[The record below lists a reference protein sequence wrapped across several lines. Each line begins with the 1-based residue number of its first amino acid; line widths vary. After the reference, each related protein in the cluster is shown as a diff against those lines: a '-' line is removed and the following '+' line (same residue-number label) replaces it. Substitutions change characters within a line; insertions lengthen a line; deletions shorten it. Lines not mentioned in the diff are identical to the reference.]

1 MKRALNVLASV
12 ILLLGAAPALA
23 HHIAGTIACD
33 VDLDGTFSPGDTPL
47 SGIDVHITSQD
58 VSPGELFTG
67 TTDGSGNYNVGLP
80 ARTDHYLVA
89 LANLPGSFTIVIPGG
104 GTYLVLI
111 VTGNSATDHR
121 DDVDF
126 LVQGCGPATT
136 TTSTSTT
143 TPSTKHSTT
152 TTTPSTTST
161 TTSTTSSTT
170 TTVPV
175 VCTCPGVPF
184 LVAREG
190 KINNDADVRAS
201 AGASNPG
208 GRFRLGK
215 NVVFADGTN
224 LIGDTVQIGNGSSVD
239 GVLANTLLKGD
250 FVTIHGVVGKPTLP
264 LVQPFCTIPAIA
276 CGGAEVM
283 VKPNQSTG
291 PLAPGTYGKLSLQN
305 GGTLT
310 LAAGTFTFCDF
321 KMGRNAV
328 LTTLGPVTLNVQR
341 NVVIGTA
348 STFGP
353 AAGDTP
359 IVVNVAGK
367 LVRVS
372 QSAVANAAF
381 FAPAGRITFGRDSH
395 LLGCFCTDR
404 EKSDKHI
411 TLECREP

>member
-1 MKRALNVLASV
+1 MTRALKVAATA
-12 ILLLGAAPALA
+12 ILLLGASPALA

-89 LANLPGSFTIVIPGG
+89 LANLPGTFTIVIPGG

-111 VTGNSATDHR
+111 VTGNSNTDHR

-126 LVQGCGPATT
+126 LVQGCGPVTT

-143 TPSTKHSTT
+143 TPSTKPSTT
-152 TTTPSTTST
+152 TTSTIATTS

-224 LIGDTVQIGNGSSVD
+224 LIGDTVQIGNGSSVFR
-239 GVLANTLLKGD
+239 VLANTLLQGD
-250 FVTIHGVVGKPTLP
+250 FVTIRGGTGSPSLP
-264 LVQPFCTIPAIA
+264 LAQPFCTVPAIA
-276 CGGAEVM
+276 CGGAEVA
-283 VKPNQSTG
+283 VKPGESVG
-291 PLAPGTYGKLSLQN
+291 PLAPGTYGKLSVQN
-305 GGTLT
+305 GSTLT
-310 LAAGTFTFCDF
+310 LAAGTFTFCDI
-321 KMGRNAV
+321 KMGRNAS
-328 LTTLGPVTLNVQR
+328 LTTLGTATLNVQR
-341 NVVIGTA
+341 NVVVGTA

-353 AAGDTP
+353 AVGDTP

>member
-1 MKRALNVLASV
+1 MRALKIFASV
-12 ILLLGAAPALA
+12 TLLLGASPALA

-33 VDLDGTFSPGDTPL
+33 VDLSGTFSPGDTPL
-47 SGIDVHITSQD
+47 SGSDVHITSQD

-80 ARTDHYLVA
+80 ARTDHYRVA

-111 VTGNSATDHR
+111 VTGDSNTDHR

-136 TTSTSTT
+136 TTSTS
-143 TPSTKHSTT
+143 

-215 NVVFADGTN
+215 NVIFADGTN
-224 LIGDTVQIGNGSSVD
+224 LIGDTVQLGNGSSVD
-239 GVLANTLLKGD
+239 RVLANTVLKGD
-250 FVTIHGVVGKPTLP
+250 FVTIRGGVGTPTLP
-264 LVQPFCTIPAIA
+264 LAQPFCTIPAIA
-276 CGGAEVM
+276 CGGADVM
-283 VKPNQSTG
+283 VQPNQSMG
-291 PLAPGTYGKLSLQN
+291 PLAPGTYGKLILQN

-310 LAAGTFTFCDF
+310 LAAGTFTFCDL

-328 LTTLGPVTLNVQR
+328 LTTVGQATLNVQR

-353 AAGDTP
+353 AVGDTP

>member
-1 MKRALNVLASV
+1 MMRALNLLASV
-12 ILLLGAAPALA
+12 LLLLGASPALA

-126 LVQGCGPATT
+126 LVQGCGPTT
-136 TTSTSTT
+136 TTN
-143 TPSTKHSTT
+143 
-152 TTTPSTTST
+152 PSTTST

-201 AGASNPG
+201 AGASNPD

-215 NVVFADGTN
+215 NVIFADGTN
-224 LIGDTVQIGNGSSVD
+224 LIGETVQIGNGSSVD
-239 GVLANTLLKGD
+239 RVLANTLLKGD
-250 FVTIHGVVGKPTLP
+250 FVTIRGGVGKPTLP

-276 CGGAEVM
+276 CGGADVM

-328 LTTLGPVTLNVQR
+328 LTTLGSATLNVQR

-353 AAGDTP
+353 AVGDTP

>member
-1 MKRALNVLASV
+1 M
-12 ILLLGAAPALA
+12 
-23 HHIAGTIACD
+23 CD
-33 VDLDGTFSPGDTPL
+33 VDLDGTFSAADTPL
-47 SGIDVHITSQD
+47 SGIEVDIISQD
-58 VSPGELFTG
+58 VSPGQLFTG
-67 TTDGSGNYNVGLP
+67 TTDATGSYNVPLP
-80 ARTDHYLVA
+80 ARTDNYLVE

-111 VTGNSATDHR
+111 VTGNSNTDHR

-126 LVQGCGPATT
+126 LVQGCGPVTT
-136 TTSTSTT
+136 TTS
-143 TPSTKHSTT
+143 
-152 TTTPSTTST
+152 ST

-170 TTVPV
+170 TTLPII
-175 VCTCPGVPF
+175 CKCPGVPF

-190 KINNDADVRAS
+190 KINNDADVRGT
-201 AGASNPG
+201 AGASNVG

-215 NVVFADGTN
+215 GVMFADGTK
-224 LIGDTVQIGNGSSVD
+224 LIGDTVQIGNGSSVYQ
-239 GVLANTLLKGD
+239 VLANTLLKGD
-250 FVTIHGVVGKPTLP
+250 FVTIRAGSGTPILP
-264 LVQPFCTIPAIA
+264 LAQPFCTIPAIA
-276 CGGAEVM
+276 CGGTDVN
-283 VKPNQSTG
+283 VQPGQTVG
-291 PLAPGTYGKLSLQN
+291 PLAPGTYGKLTVQN

-310 LAAGTFTFCDF
+310 LAAGTFTFCDL
-321 KMGRNAV
+321 KMGRNAT
-328 LTTLGPVTLNVQR
+328 LTTLGVSTLNVER
-341 NVVIGTA
+341 TVVIGTA

-381 FAPAGRITFGRDSH
+381 FAPSGRITFGRDSH

-404 EKSDKHI
+404 QKTDKHI

>member
-1 MKRALNVLASV
+1 MRALKIFASV
-12 ILLLGAAPALA
+12 TLLLGASPALA

-33 VDLDGTFSPGDTPL
+33 VDLSGTFSPGDTPL

-80 ARTDHYLVA
+80 ARTDHYRVA

-111 VTGNSATDHR
+111 VTGDSNTDHR

-136 TTSTSTT
+136 TTSTS
-143 TPSTKHSTT
+143 

-201 AGASNPG
+201 AGASKPG

-215 NVVFADGTN
+215 NVIFADGTN
-224 LIGDTVQIGNGSSVD
+224 LIGDTVQLGNGSSVD
-239 GVLANTLLKGD
+239 RVLANTVLKGD
-250 FVTIHGVVGKPTLP
+250 FVTIRGGVGTPTLP
-264 LVQPFCTIPAIA
+264 LAQPFCTIPAIA
-276 CGGAEVM
+276 CGGADVM
-283 VKPNQSTG
+283 VQPNQSMG
-291 PLAPGTYGKLSLQN
+291 PLAPGTYGKLILQN

-310 LAAGTFTFCDF
+310 LAAGTFTFCDL

-328 LTTLGPVTLNVQR
+328 LTTVGQATLNVQR

-353 AAGDTP
+353 AVGDTP
-359 IVVNVAGK
+359 IVVNLAGK